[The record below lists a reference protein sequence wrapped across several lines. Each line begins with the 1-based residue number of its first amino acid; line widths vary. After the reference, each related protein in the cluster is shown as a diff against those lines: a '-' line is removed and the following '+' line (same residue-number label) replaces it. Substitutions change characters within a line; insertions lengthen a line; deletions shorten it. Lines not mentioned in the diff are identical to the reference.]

1 MSEVKKSKVVKVV
14 DVTSDGKLLV
24 NVEPITLLDNMGLG
38 FHNKNIGLYVLDIAE
53 LAYIIYK
60 SIATVLDRDGDKL
73 GLMNLF
79 IRYSRSA
86 VDWIKFTVLLDLRD
100 RGRKARA
107 GYYKNSLIYS
117 RGNSKI
123 MVFVTEENAPLKAA
137 LLVEWVSSALSKGYE
152 PVLAVVDAHGDV
164 TYYSMFPVR
173 VNELGGSE

>member
-1 MSEVKKSKVVKVV
+1 MSEVMKSKVIKVI

-24 NVEPITLLDNMGLG
+24 DVEPTTLLNNIGLG
-38 FHNKNIGLYVLDIAE
+38 FYNKNVGLYVLDIAE
-53 LAYIIYK
+53 LAYVIYR
-60 SIATVLDRDGDKL
+60 SIAIVLDKNGVELD
-73 GLMNLF
+73 LMNLF
-79 IRYSRSA
+79 NKYSRST

-107 GYYKNSLIYS
+107 GYHKNSLIYS
-117 RGNSKI
+117 KGNSKI
-123 MVFVTEENAPLKAA
+123 MVFVTEENAPLRAA
-137 LLVEWVSSALSKGYE
+137 LLVEWISSALSKGYE